1 MRTRIVWLLALGL
14 ALASCGGST
23 ATAVGVTEV
32 VPDRAQQ
39 VIEEAPAGL
48 VVLDVRTPEEFA
60 EGHLTGA
67 VNVDFYAA
75 DFGDRLA
82 ELDPTLPY
90 VLYCRSGNR
99 SGTTAEMMTEL
110 GFEEVYEVDGG
121 ILAWA
126 AAGHAVNDGVLGGS
140 AE

>member
-1 MRTRIVWLLALGL
+1 MRTRIVWSLALGL
-14 ALASCGGST
+14 AMASCGGST

-32 VPDRAQQ
+32 APDRAQQ
-39 VIEEAPAGL
+39 VIEAAPAGL

-75 DFGDRLA
+75 DFGDRLS

-126 AAGHAVNDGVLGGS
+126 AAGQPVVTP
-140 AE
+140 